1 MSFAANVDAKAGEAL
16 VVFNDLRGVL
26 RELEID
32 ARAASNN
39 ELRAEFQGDAQYDPI
54 KVRFTFP
61 ERYGIV
67 AVEGLLLSLAGDP
80 SEELRLAVNFL
91 NQELQGLKLYVQGDS
106 EQSDVVIS
114 ANLIPT
120 LDSSPTLHP
129 REVQQALM
137 ALCAHKAIFAGPLE
151 RVQGGHP
158 WRFVRDAMKALK

>member
-1 MSFAANVDAKAGEAL
+1 MSFTADVDGNAGEAL

-26 RELEID
+26 RELGID

-39 ELRAEFQGDAQYDPI
+39 ELRAEFRGDSQYDPI
-54 KVRFTFP
+54 QVRFTFP
-61 ERYGIV
+61 ERGGIV
-67 AVEGLLLSLAGDP
+67 AIEGLLLSLNEEPGD
-80 SEELRLAVNFL
+80 ELRLAINFL

-114 ANLIPT
+114 AALLPT
-120 LDSSPTLHP
+120 LGSPSLAG
-129 REVQQALM
+129 REVKQALM

-151 RVQGGHP
+151 RVQGGHS